1 MALTEPG
8 WLRTLTPHSAVIEL
22 GKGSR
27 RQCRLFACACVR
39 LCWDYLTEPAGRR
52 VIEVAEAYADGRTRR
67 RDLTACVREATVA
80 LMIRPAFSQT
90 PSIVAL
96 GAAHWTGFAAENC
109 FAAAR
114 VCDLTVQCL
123 AAMADSGTAGR
134 QAAMTRA
141 HRAVR
146 AVMHDVFGNPFRPVR
161 LDPRWRTADV
171 LGLARGIYEDQAF
184 DRLPLLRDALMDAGC
199 ADDQVLKHCDQPV
212 HVRGCWLLDRILG
225 LK

>member
-1 MALTEPG
+1 MALTERG
-8 WLRTLTPHSAVIEL
+8 WLRTLTPRSAVIEL
-22 GKGSR
+22 AKGSR

-52 VIEVAEAYADGRTRR
+52 LIEVAEAYTDKRARR
-67 RDLTACVREATVA
+67 RELTAIVRAAQLE
-80 LMIRPAFSQT
+80 LMLRPALLRP
-90 PSIVAL
+90 PSTVAL
-96 GAAHWTGFAAENC
+96 GAAVWTGIAAEHC
-109 FAAAR
+109 YGAAR
-114 VCDLTVQCL
+114 VAELTAQCL
-123 AAMADSGTAGR
+123 AAAADSDTPGR
-134 QAAMTRA
+134 QRAMTRV

-146 AVMHDVFGNPFRPVR
+146 AVMHDVFANPFRPVR

-199 ADDQVLKHCDQPV
+199 ADDQVLGHCDRPV
-212 HVRGCWLLDRILG
+212 HVRGCWLVDRILG